1 MRGAWASTTSS
12 VILRGAPTRSLIL
25 LLAGALAGAW
35 SQSGRAA
42 SLPDTIDA
50 IRPSIVAVGTIIPTR
65 RPPGIFL
72 ATGFVVGDG
81 RHVITNAHAIPDEL
95 DYQKQ
100 ESLAVLVHG
109 DKRALRVELVS
120 KDLDHDVALLKIIK
134 GRLPAM
140 SLDAK
145 SKVREGE
152 LYAFTGFPI
161 GEVLGLKPVTHRGIV
176 SSITPIATPQ
186 LSSGTL
192 DVNLIRKL
200 RSPYEVLQ
208 LDATAYPGNSGS
220 PLYHPDTGRVVGIIN
235 RVFVKETKENVL
247 EKPSGITYA
256 IPVVYA
262 KKLLEAA
269 GIKAN

>member
-1 MRGAWASTTSS
+1 MTLTFLAVCGA
-12 VILRGAPTRSLIL
+12 
-25 LLAGALAGAW
+25 AGIW
-35 SQSGRAA
+35 CQSGHSA

-50 IRPSIVAVGTIIPTR
+50 IRPSIVAVGTVIPTR
-65 RPPGIFL
+65 RPRGVFL

-100 ESLAVLVHG
+100 ESLAVLAHDEKKV
-109 DKRALRVELVS
+109 LRVELVS
-120 KDLDHDVALLKIIK
+120 KDLDHDVALLRIIK

-140 SLDAK
+140 SLDDK

-176 SSITPIATPQ
+176 SSITLIATPQ

-192 DVNLIRKL
+192 DVNLIKKL

-220 PLYHPDTGRVVGIIN
+220 PLFHPETGRVVGVIN

-247 EKPSGITYA
+247 EKPSGITYT
-256 IPVVYA
+256 IPIVYA
-262 KKLLEAA
+262 KKLLQAA
-269 GIKAN
+269 GVKTN

>member
-1 MRGAWASTTSS
+1 MRR
-12 VILRGAPTRSLIL
+12 LPLKRGSIVLTLSLVFWVADVAFRA
-25 LLAGALAGAW
+25 AG
-35 SQSGRAA
+35 AA

-50 IRPSIVAVGTIIPTR
+50 IRPSIVAVGTVIPTR
-65 RPPGIFL
+65 RPPGMFL

-95 DYQKQ
+95 DFQRQ
-100 ESLAVLVHG
+100 EFLAVLVHG
-109 DKRALRVELVS
+109 EMKVLRVELLS
-120 KDLDHDVALLKIIK
+120 KDLEHDVALLKIVK

-140 SLDAK
+140 SLNDK
-145 SKVREGE
+145 HEVREGE

-192 DVNLIRKL
+192 DVNLIKKL
-200 RSPYEVLQ
+200 RSPYEVFQ

-220 PLYHPDTGRVVGIIN
+220 PLYHPGTGRVVGVVN

-256 IPVVYA
+256 IPAIYA
-262 KKLLEAA
+262 RELLQAA
-269 GIKAN
+269 GINPN

>member
-1 MRGAWASTTSS
+1 MSRLAYKLGTM
-12 VILRGAPTRSLIL
+12 SLMFL
-25 LLAGALAGAW
+25 LEAGVAGAW
-35 SQSGRAA
+35 CLASGAA

-50 IRPSIVAVGTIIPTR
+50 VRPSIVAVGTIIPTR
-65 RPPGIFL
+65 QPPGVFL

-100 ESLAVLVHG
+100 ESLAVLLH
-109 DKRALRVELVS
+109 DEMKALRVELVS

-140 SLDAK
+140 SLDDQ
-145 SKVREGE
+145 SNVREGE

-192 DVNLIRKL
+192 DVNLIKKL
-200 RSPYEVLQ
+200 RSPYKVFQ

-220 PLYHPDTGRVVGIIN
+220 PLYHPGTGRVVGIIN
-235 RVFVKETKENVL
+235 SVFVKQTKENVL
-247 EKPSGITYA
+247 QKPSGITYA
-256 IPVVYA
+256 IPATYA
-262 KKLLEAA
+262 KKLLQAA
-269 GIKAN
+269 GVSAN